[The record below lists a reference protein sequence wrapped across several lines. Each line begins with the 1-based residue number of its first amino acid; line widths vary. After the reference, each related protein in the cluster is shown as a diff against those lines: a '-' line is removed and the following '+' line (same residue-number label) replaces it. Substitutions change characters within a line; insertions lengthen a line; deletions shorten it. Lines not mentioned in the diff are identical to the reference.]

1 MGRKPRRRHQLQR
14 KRKLPL
20 GDQAPRTQKVVN
32 RFNMDNHQ
40 PHCREGA
47 RRRGLIGIL
56 VILRQITLSDM
67 AMTNRLESKS
77 QIVCA
82 PAVKQRIVGHQGR
95 DIESRSEL
103 LGLASFD
110 DFIKPDVGTARIRT
124 HGEQLSRKFPTTA
137 RFRRVSILC
146 PQICQATP
154 PNMPPI
160 GLDRNVI
167 GNHILSEWI
176 YRQFGAHNL
185 AFLMPK

>member
-20 GDQAPRTQKVVN
+20 GDQAPRTQEVVN

-56 VILRQITLSDM
+56 VRLRQITLSDM

-82 PAVKQRIVGHQGR
+82 PAVKQRIMGHQGR

-124 HGEQLSRKFPTTA
+124 HGGNWVA
-137 RFRRVSILC
+137 NFRPQRISAAYRSWAPKSVKLR
-146 PQICQATP
+146 PQICP
-154 PNMPPI
+154 
-160 GLDRNVI
+160 
-167 GNHILSEWI
+167 LSASTET
-176 YRQFGAHNL
+176 
-185 AFLMPK
+185 